1 MDPLTLSLCHMNM
14 PKLGMPIFTQ
24 LIHVSVIFTTA
35 IMKPIKLIPFFVESA
50 IGFFCVKGHSE

>member
-24 LIHVSVIFTTA
+24 LTHVSVIFETA
-35 IMKPIKLIPFFVESA
+35 IMKPIKFIPIFLRIRYRLVLP
-50 IGFFCVKGHSE
+50 